1 MNKAH
6 IYPPP
11 TKRWKFQKEDD
22 LCVYLVNTSN
32 DMVLAV
38 DMMDKSVRE
47 EKFIEKY
54 NKQLWIKGPIDQD
67 GYFTLITCSDSG
79 KTLTATSTDTF
90 TILGNITLIFIL
102 SPNSKAEA
110 SLL

>member
-1 MNKAH
+1 
-6 IYPPP
+6 
-11 TKRWKFQKEDD
+11 
-22 LCVYLVNTSN
+22 
-32 DMVLAV
+32 MVLAV

-90 TILGNITLIFIL
+90 TILGNNIL
-102 SPNSKAEA
+102 LFSFLLPRSKSNYYCMTGRYFYAVKQ
-110 SLL
+110 